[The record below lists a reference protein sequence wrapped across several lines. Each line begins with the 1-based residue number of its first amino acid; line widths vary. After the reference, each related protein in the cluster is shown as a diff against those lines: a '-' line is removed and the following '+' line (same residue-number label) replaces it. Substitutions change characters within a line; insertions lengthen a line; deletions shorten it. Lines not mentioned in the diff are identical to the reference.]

1 MTTGAKSWG
10 TKTAGIPHF
19 DQSRDAGMTTPV
31 TKPKDAYRIV
41 DFLKD
46 NGTLVALVILG
57 ILFSF
62 MDDAFFTPR
71 NLTNLAR
78 QTTIIGIISVGM
90 TMVIIIGG
98 IDLSVGS
105 IVGLAAIVV
114 TLLMQAGVDA
124 WLAILITLLTS
135 GVLIGLWNAFWIA
148 HYNIPPFI
156 ITLGM
161 MTIARGLALTLS
173 DGSSVPVTDSFFP
186 KLGGSYISPAVSGI
200 ILMAVLIFFFFTL
213 FRNVRQ
219 KKKYNVKIKTQQLA
233 ANAAIAVAGIGLGFY
248 VFTTYR
254 GIPYPVAIF
263 FAIAFIGIFAL
274 NNTVFGRRVYAV
286 GGNEEAAR
294 LSGIPRSRVKYI
306 VYSLTTT
313 LSALAGIL
321 LASRLNG
328 ASPNLGNMFELDAIS
343 AVIIGGTSFT
353 GGIGTI
359 TGTVIGAFIIGIL
372 NNGMSLYGVPT
383 FYQLI
388 IKGLIIILAV
398 WFDVLNKKKQ
408 A

>member
-1 MTTGAKSWG
+1 MATEASK
-10 TKTAGIPHF
+10 AGF
-19 DQSRDAGMTTPV
+19 GFQLL
-31 TKPKDAYRIV
+31 
-41 DFLKD
+41 DFLKE
-46 NGTLVALVILG
+46 NGTLVALITLG
-57 ILFSF
+57 IIFSF
-62 MDDAFFTPR
+62 MDEAFFTPR

-90 TMVIIIGG
+90 TLVIIICG

-114 TLLMQAGVDA
+114 TLLMQQGVNV
-124 WLAILITLLTS
+124 WLAIPITLLTT
-135 GVLIGLWNAFWIA
+135 GTLIGLWNGFWIA

-173 DGSSVPVTDSFFP
+173 NGSSVPVTDPTFP
-186 KLGGSYISPAVSGI
+186 QFGGSYISPALSGV
-200 ILMAVLIFFFFTL
+200 ILVVALVIYFFSL
-213 FRNVRQ
+213 YRGIQQ
-219 KKKYNVKIKTQQLA
+219 KRKYNVKIKVQQL
-233 ANAAIAVAGIGLGFY
+233 IAYSIMVVAGLGLAFY

-254 GIPYPVAIF
+254 GIPFPVAIF
-263 FAIAFIGIFAL
+263 FAIALIGIFVL
-274 NNTVFGRRVYAV
+274 NNTIFGRRIYAI

-294 LSGIPRSRVKYI
+294 LSGIRIYRVKLI
-306 VYSLTTT
+306 VYSVITT

-343 AVIIGGTSFT
+343 AVIIGGTSFS
-353 GGIGTI
+353 GGVGTI
-359 TGTVIGAFIIGIL
+359 SGTVIGAFIIGVL
-372 NNGMSLYGVPT
+372 NNGMSLLGVPT

-398 WFDVLNKKKQ
+398 WFDVLNKRKS

>member
-1 MTTGAKSWG
+1 M
-10 TKTAGIPHF
+10 
-19 DQSRDAGMTTPV
+19 
-31 TKPKDAYRIV
+31 
-41 DFLKD
+41 
-46 NGTLVALVILG
+46 ALALI
-57 ILFSF
+57 FSL
-62 MDDAFFTPR
+62 MDEAFFTPR

-90 TMVIIIGG
+90 TMVIIING

-105 IVGLAAIVV
+105 IVGLSAIVV
-114 TLLMQAGVDA
+114 TLLMQQGMNV
-124 WLAILITLLTS
+124 WLAIPLTLLTT
-135 GVLIGLWNAFWIA
+135 GTLIGLWNGFWIA

-173 DGSSVPVTDSFFP
+173 NGSSVPVTDPIFP
-186 KLGGSYISPAVSGI
+186 QLGGSYIPPAVSGI
-200 ILMAVLIFFFFTL
+200 LIILTLSLFIFAL
-213 FRNVRQ
+213 FREVGQRR
-219 KKKYNVKIKTQQLA
+219 KYGAVVKLQPL
-233 ANAAIAVAGIGLGFY
+233 IASTLITVVGLGLSFY

-254 GIPYPVAIF
+254 GIPYPVAVFSI
-263 FAIAFIGIFAL
+263 IAFIGIFML
-274 NNTVFGRRVYAV
+274 NNTIFGRRIYAI

-294 LSGIPRSRVKYI
+294 LSGIRIYRVKLI
-306 VYSLTTT
+306 VYSIITT
-313 LSALAGIL
+313 LAALSGVL

-343 AVIIGGTSFT
+343 AVIIGGTSFS
-353 GGIGTI
+353 GGVGTI
-359 TGTVIGAFIIGIL
+359 SGTVIGAFIIGIL
-372 NNGMSLYGVPT
+372 NNGMSLLGVPT

-398 WFDVLNKKKQ
+398 WFDVLNKKKS